1 MEHSTNRPSA
11 ATDFTQGA
19 AWKPPNQLG
28 QMAGRV
34 WGKILTPKQPT
45 ARLTKPSN
53 YTTPCMR
60 SSISA

>member
-28 QMAGRV
+28 
-34 WGKILTPKQPT
+34 WGGGGLRGGGGDPDSKAANGKAELSKADKAQ
-45 ARLTKPSN
+45 
-53 YTTPCMR
+53 
-60 SSISA
+60 